1 MVKANAKFWMM
12 AALALALVLAA
23 VTVYVLTKPPPKAR
37 IVKVPVP
44 VTVQTVQRQP
54 EYRDPP
60 YKRYSPPEYQQMGLL
75 LGDTETLPLYGRKA
89 MGYSDRWNYYTTTP
103 GNQMYSLPVAHED
116 RDCTEDLGCREF
128 YGNENVSVTGKTEPY
143 KTKIYRTTFY

>member
-12 AALALALVLAA
+12 AALALALLLVIAIIGI
-23 VTVYVLTKPPPKAR
+23 LTKSPPKDRVVTYA
-37 IVKVPVP
+37 VKVPVP
-44 VTVQTVQRQP
+44 VLRPQP

-60 YKRYSPPEYQQMGLL
+60 YKRYNPPEYQQMGLL
-75 LGDTETLPLYGRKA
+75 LGGTETLPLYGRRA
-89 MGYSDRWNYYTTTP
+89 PGYSDRWNYYTTTP

-128 YGNENVSVTGKTEPY
+128 YGNEDVSVTGKTDPY

>member
-1 MVKANAKFWMM
+1 MVKVNLNVFILS
-12 AALALALVLAA
+12 ALALTLVLLL
-23 VTVYVLTKPPPKAR
+23 VTMYVLTKPPPKAR
-37 IVKVPVP
+37 IVPYAVQVP
-44 VTVQTVQRQP
+44 VQTVQRQP
-54 EYRDPP
+54 EYREPP
-60 YKRYSPPEYQQMGLL
+60 YKRYNPPEYQQMGLL

-116 RDCTEDLGCREF
+116 RDCTEDIGCREF
-128 YGNENVSVTGKTEPY
+128 YGNESVSVTGKTEPY

>member
-12 AALALALVLAA
+12 AALALTLLLIIA
-23 VTVYVLTKPPPKAR
+23 VICVLTKTPPKDR
-37 IVKVPVP
+37 IVPYAVKVPVP
-44 VTVQTVQRQP
+44 VLRRQP
-54 EYRDPP
+54 EYREPP
-60 YKRYSPPEYQQMGLL
+60 YKQYNPPQYQQMGLL
-75 LGDTETLPLYGRKA
+75 LGGTETLPLYGRRA
-89 MGYSDRWNYYTTTP
+89 QGYSDRWNYYTTTP

-128 YGNENVSVTGKTEPY
+128 YGNEDVSVTGKTDPY

>member
-12 AALALALVLAA
+12 AALALALLLVMA
-23 VTVYVLTKPPPKAR
+23 VICVLTKTPPKDRVVTYA
-37 IVKVPVP
+37 VKVPVP
-44 VTVQTVQRQP
+44 VLRPQP

-60 YKRYSPPEYQQMGLL
+60 YKRYNPPEYQQMGLL
-75 LGDTETLPLYGRKA
+75 LGGTETLPLYGRKA
-89 MGYSDRWNYYTTTP
+89 PGYSDRWNYYTTTP

-116 RDCTEDLGCREF
+116 RDCTEDIGCREF
-128 YGNENVSVTGKTEPY
+128 YGNEDVSVTGKSEPY